1 MLRQGIQIFVL
12 GFFFGMEMAMKGI
25 IMAIMKIIALIT
37 VLAIG
42 YYCCL
47 QTSVHLLQ
55 LHALKSL
62 F

>member
-1 MLRQGIQIFVL
+1 
-12 GFFFGMEMAMKGI
+12 MEMAMKGI
-25 IMAIMKIIALIT
+25 IMAIMKIIALLT